1 MSNAAMILGM
11 KGATPPPEFIGY
23 STSVN
28 SASISIG
35 SIGFSSGDLLFL
47 MCASDSGGVSS
58 APSGWTLGQWN
69 ASGSPAGSWF
79 YKISDGTE
87 TSVTG
92 LDSSYSANLAFAF
105 KNIDQTTP
113 LDVSSPSMVVGSGN
127 SPNPPAITTVTNNA
141 VVIAMAFQDDDNN
154 LVVNS
159 YPTGYT
165 AIGIANASN
174 SYASSIASYKIVETA
189 GSEDPSAYS
198 LSLSDSNW
206 AATAALRPA

>member
-1 MSNAAMILGM
+1 MSNSAMILGM
-11 KGATPPPEFIGY
+11 QGQAPLPELVGYNTATN
-23 STSVN
+23 STS
-28 SASISIG
+28 ISLNFG
-35 SIGFSSGDLLFL
+35 HSSGDLLFL
-47 MCASDSGGVSS
+47 MVCSDSGGITTI
-58 APSGWTLGQWN
+58 SGWTLGQWN
-69 ASGSPAGSWF
+69 GSSSPASSWF

-92 LDSSYSANLAFAF
+92 LDGSSSAHLAFAF

-113 LDVSSPSMVVGSGN
+113 LDVSSPTMVAGAGTT
-127 SPNPPAITTVTNNA
+127 PNPPAITTVTNNA

-165 AIGIANASN
+165 AIGIANSSN
-174 SYASSIASYKIVETA
+174 SYASSIASYKIVQTA

-198 LSLSDSNW
+198 LSLSDGNFS
-206 AATAALRPA
+206 ATAALRPA